1 MMKVAF
7 VTEDGKTICRHFGRA
22 PYYLLVELDGK
33 NVVSKRLV
41 PKGGCANRGHHG
53 DEAHE
58 GVHLGSEER
67 HKSMIQQADGC
78 EIVVSGGMGMGAYQ
92 SLMLSGVE
100 VYVTKVEDI
109 DEAISLL
116 AENKL
121 DNNLELLH

>member
-1 MMKVAF
+1 MKVAF

-22 PYYLLVELDGK
+22 PYYLVVELDGK
-33 NVVSKRLV
+33 NVVSKRMV
-41 PKGGCANRGHHG
+41 PKGGCANRSRHDHEEHG
-53 DEAHE
+53 

-92 SLMLSGVE
+92 SLMLSGIE
-100 VYVTKVEDI
+100 VYITNVEDI

-116 AENKL
+116 AENRL